1 MRSKILI
8 IDDDVD
14 IQEVMAAILEQEGL
28 EVHSA
33 EDGTEGLAK
42 AREIKPNLI
51 ILDVMMNS
59 QDEGFQTAYQ
69 LKADPDLAD
78 VPIVMITSVSKVTGF
93 SFDKEH
99 DQEFLPVSDF
109 IDKPVSREK
118 LLDVVRKHL
127 GK

>member
-59 QDEGFQTAYQ
+59 QDEGFQTAYK
-69 LKADPDLAD
+69 LKADPALAD

-127 GK
+127 GR

>member
-1 MRSKILI
+1 MRSKVLI

-14 IQEVMAAILEQEGL
+14 IQDVMAAILEQEGL

-42 AREIKPNLI
+42 AKEIKPDLI

-69 LKADPDLAD
+69 IKADPGLAQ

-99 DQEFLPVSDF
+99 DEDFLPVADF

>member
-1 MRSKILI
+1 MRSKVLI

-14 IQEVMAAILEQEGL
+14 IQDVMTAILEQEGL

-42 AREIKPNLI
+42 AREIHPNLI

-69 LKADPDLAD
+69 IKADPDLAH

-93 SFDKEH
+93 SFNKEQ
-99 DQEFLPVSDF
+99 DEEFLPVSDF

>member
-1 MRSKILI
+1 MRSKVLI

-14 IQEVMAAILEQEGL
+14 IQDVMAAILEQEGL

-42 AREIKPNLI
+42 AKEIKPDLI

-69 LKADPDLAD
+69 IKADPGLAQ

-99 DQEFLPVSDF
+99 DDAFLPVADF